1 MADIAELVLGGV
13 GTAGG
18 VAVLA
23 RYIWETTRRRK
34 EALEEHVEKAR
45 DGKLDTVLA
54 KLGAVELELRSLLE
68 KASTTAGSISEVKS
82 RVEGISANHGNR
94 LGTLEQTTTE
104 LRTRIVAL
112 ESARASSSRRK

>member
-1 MADIAELVLGGV
+1 MGDVAELVLGGA
-13 GTAGG
+13 GTVGG

-23 RYIWETTRRRK
+23 RYIWEATQRRK
-34 EALEEHVEKAR
+34 QALEEQAEKAR

-54 KLGAVELELRSLLE
+54 KLSAVELELRSLLE
-68 KASTTAGSISEVKS
+68 KSSTTAGSISEVKS

-94 LGTLEQTTTE
+94 LGTLEQAATE

-112 ESARASSSRRK
+112 ESRAPRRK